1 MLNKNDNFSAI
12 TYTIAVLFPSNLYKV
27 RSPMQNTKKLALA
40 VLVQTALISTAF
52 ASEQSESKGFVEDA
66 EGSVLFRTGY
76 LNRDKTNYRDNTT
89 GLEKQVD
96 DTSSAAQTAMV
107 KIESGYTKGIVGFG
121 VGIIGDASFKLGDN
135 NNAGNGMIPQ
145 HPDGSAYD
153 HWARGG
159 GIVKA
164 RISNTE
170 VRYGTQVLDLP
181 VLASNTARLVPEY
194 FEGVLATSREIN
206 GLELTA
212 GKFTKN
218 QYSDQIK
225 SDGNELDR
233 AVVWGAK
240 YKFNDALNASYFG
253 TDIKDRLDRHYVNAN
268 YKQVLA
274 NNSSLTYDFSGY
286 HTKWDTK
293 ADGSAY
299 TYSHTTSDLT
309 DLSNNIWAISGTY
322 NTGNHNVMMAYQQ
335 NTGNTGYDYGL
346 GKGVGDGNQTIYLPN
361 SYLSDFIG
369 NDEKSVQLQYTYDF
383 AGLNVPGLSWTT
395 AYVYG
400 WDIDVADLSNR
411 SQLIVDN
418 ATEREFFNQVK
429 YTVQSGFAK
438 DASLRL
444 RHSYYRASD
453 EYQAGNYIG
462 DTNEWRIWLDIPV
475 KFF

>member
-1 MLNKNDNFSAI
+1 
-12 TYTIAVLFPSNLYKV
+12 
-27 RSPMQNTKKLALA
+27 MQNTKKLALA

-76 LNRDKTNYRDNTT
+76 LSRDKKN
-89 GLEKQVD
+89 GAP

-107 KIESGYTKGIVGFG
+107 KIESGYTQGIVGFG
-121 VGIIGDASFKLGDN
+121 VGVIGDASFKLGDN
-135 NNAGNGMIPQ
+135 NHAGNGMIPL
-145 HPDGSAYD
+145 HNDGKPDANGHVDAYD

-240 YKFNDALNASYFG
+240 YKFNDAFNASYFG

-268 YKQVLA
+268 YKQALA

-286 HTKWDTK
+286 HTKWDNK

-299 TYSHTTSDLT
+299 TYSHTTNDLT

-346 GKGVGDGNQTIYLPN
+346 GQGVGDGHQTIYLPN

-400 WDIDVADLSNR
+400 WDIDVAGSVDR
-411 SQLIVDN
+411 SQLKADN

-444 RHSYYRASD
+444 RHSYYRASN
-453 EYQAGNYIG
+453 EYQHDVYIG

>member
-89 GLEKQVD
+89 GLEEQVD

-107 KIESGYTKGIVGFG
+107 KFESGYTKGIVGFG
-121 VGIIGDASFKLGDN
+121 VGIIGDTSFKLGKNGHTDN
-135 NNAGNGMIPQ
+135 QMIPTHPQNNA
-145 HPDGSAYD
+145 DDTKDAYD
-153 HWARGG
+153 YWTRGG

-170 VRYGTQVLDLP
+170 VRYGTHVLDLP
-181 VLASNTARLVPEY
+181 VLASNTTRLVPEY

-212 GKFTKN
+212 GKFTK
-218 QYSDQIK
+218 DQMSHQINT
-225 SDGNELDR
+225 DGNHLDR

-240 YKFNDALNASYFG
+240 YKFNDAFNASYFG
-253 TDIKDRLDRHYVNAN
+253 LDSKDTLDRHYVNAN
-268 YKQVLA
+268 YKQALA

-286 HTKWDTK
+286 HTEWDK
-293 ADGSAY
+293 GASASSS
-299 TYSHTTSDLT
+299 TLPSTSSDR
-309 DLSNNIWAISGTY
+309 SNNIWALSGTY
-322 NTGNHNVMMAYQQ
+322 NQDAHNVMLAYQQ
-335 NTGNTGYDYGL
+335 STGNTGYAYGENA
-346 GKGVGDGNQTIYLPN
+346 DGFQSIYLPN
-361 SYLSDFIG
+361 SYLSDFNG
-369 NDEKSVQLQYTYDF
+369 RDEKSVQLQYTYDF

>member
-76 LNRDKTNYRDNTT
+76 LSRDKKN
-89 GLEKQVD
+89 GAP

-107 KIESGYTKGIVGFG
+107 KIESGYTQGIVGFG
-121 VGIIGDASFKLGDN
+121 VGVIGDGSFKLGEN
-135 NNAGNGMIPQ
+135 KNAGNQMIPKYDN
-145 HPDGSAYD
+145 DGSTYD

-164 RISNTE
+164 RVSNTE
-170 VRYGTQVLDLP
+170 VRYGTHVLDIP

-218 QYSDQIK
+218 QMSDQI
-225 SDGNELDR
+225 STDENELDR

-240 YKFNDALNASYFG
+240 YKFNDAFNASYFG
-253 TDIKDRLDRHYVNAN
+253 LDSKDALDRHYVNAN
-268 YKQVLA
+268 YKQALA

-286 HTKWDTK
+286 HTEWDKDVEVSSSTLP
-293 ADGSAY
+293 S
-299 TYSHTTSDLT
+299 TSSDR
-309 DLSNNIWAISGTY
+309 SNNIWALSGTY
-322 NTGNHNVMMAYQQ
+322 NQDAHNVMLAYQQ
-335 NTGNTGYDYGL
+335 STGNTGYAYGENA
-346 GKGVGDGNQTIYLPN
+346 DGFQSIYLPN
-361 SYLSDFIG
+361 SYLSDFNG
-369 NDEKSVQLQYTYDF
+369 RGEKSVQVQYSLDF
-383 AGLNVPGLSWTT
+383 AGYGVPGLSWTT

-400 WDIDVADLSNR
+400 WDIDTATD
-411 SQLIVDN
+411 DN
-418 ATEREFFNQVK
+418 AKESELFNQVK

-444 RHSYYRASD
+444 RYSHYRNDDAYANDYYMP
-453 EYQAGNYIG
+453 

>member
-1 MLNKNDNFSAI
+1 MPNA
-12 TYTIAVLFPSNLYKV
+12 
-27 RSPMQNTKKLALA
+27 QKLTLA
-40 VLVQTALISTAF
+40 VLIQAALITTAY
-52 ASEQSESKGFVEDA
+52 ASEQSEAKGFVEDA

-76 LNRDKTNYRDNTT
+76 LSRDKKN
-89 GLEKQVD
+89 GVA

-107 KIESGYTKGIVGFG
+107 KIESGYTQGIVGFG
-121 VGIIGDASFKLGDN
+121 VGVIGDGSFKLGEN
-135 NNAGNGMIPQ
+135 KNAGNQMIPK
-145 HPDGSAYD
+145 HNDGSAYD
-153 HWARGG
+153 HWGRGG

-212 GKFTKN
+212 GKFTKD
-218 QYSDQIK
+218 QYSDQIET
-225 SDGNELDR
+225 DGRHLDR

-240 YKFNDALNASYFG
+240 YKFNDQINASYYG
-253 TDIKDRLDRHYVNAN
+253 LDSKNALERHYINAN
-268 YKQVLA
+268 YAHPLA
-274 NNSSLTYDFSGY
+274 NNSTLTFDFSGY
-286 HTKWDTK
+286 HTEWDEE
-293 ADGSAY
+293 AS
-299 TYSHTTSDLT
+299 TYSQTTD
-309 DLSNNIWAISGTY
+309 DLSDRKNDIFAVSGTY
-322 NTGNHNVMMAYQQ
+322 NTGNHNVMLAYQQ
-335 NTGNTGYDYGL
+335 NSGNTGYDYGENA
-346 GKGVGDGNQTIYLPN
+346 DGGQSIYLPN

-369 NDEKSVQLQYTYDF
+369 NDEKSAQLQYTYDF
-383 AGLNVPGLSWTT
+383 AGMNLPGLTWTT
-395 AYVYG
+395 AFVYG
-400 WDIDVADLSNR
+400 WDIKVKDVTDSA
-411 SQLIVDN
+411 Q
-418 ATEREFFNQVK
+418 EREFFNQVK

-453 EYQAGNYIG
+453 DYQSAYIG